1 MLVSIITAVLEIAVI
16 FSTRSMLIIILSA
29 GIVLFLNVFVF
40 YLYDKLSENYRQK
53 AELVKAEQERELYYN
68 QCIGMMDQQ
77 KALREFRHDINNQL
91 EMIKILLDS
100 GDTVDLKKQVC
111 GLLTNDNN
119 GGLVSFTGNI
129 AVDGI
134 LNFKL
139 EKIKNCGAK
148 IETDIEIPRQAFM
161 DTKDL
166 TLILGN
172 LLDNIIDALSETRS
186 DKYCFVQ
193 IKYSKSRLL
202 LWLKNTYEN
211 NIKYENNTI
220 VTSKSDQGSHGIG
233 LQSVQRIVEKYNGQM
248 NIDHDGSLFSV
259 RIILLLPLNDSAE
272 QQKI

>member
-1 MLVSIITAVLEIAVI
+1 
-16 FSTRSMLIIILSA
+16 MLIIILSA